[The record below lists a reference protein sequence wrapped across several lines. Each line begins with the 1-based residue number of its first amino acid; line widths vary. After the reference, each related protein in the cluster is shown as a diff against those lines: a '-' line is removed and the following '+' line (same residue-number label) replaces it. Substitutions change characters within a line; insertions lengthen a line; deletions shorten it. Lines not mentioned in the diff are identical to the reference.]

1 MRGIA
6 TVPGT
11 QSLLQAIERLVQAT
25 NKIRTGAINKTSRL
39 HIINRLVEGAM
50 QESIIDIKLMNRPI
64 MRESNCEHCANGSRL
79 DHGTE
84 GLIKINS
91 KTLSETSKNPTS
103 LLSLK
108 RTISTIL
115 MAINPLVG
123 HNIGSRGT
131 RTNSHVL
138 LAINAEYSSVI
149 ASLQFG
155 SASALR

>member
-1 MRGIA
+1 MRGKT

-11 QSLLQAIERLVQAT
+11 GSLLQDI
-25 NKIRTGAINKTSRL
+25 IRARAANKTSRL
-39 HIINRLVEGAM
+39 HIINRFVEGAM
-50 QESIIDIKLMNRPI
+50 QESILDIKLMNRPI
-64 MRESNCEHCANGSRL
+64 LRESNCEHCANGSRL

-138 LAINAEYSSVI
+138 NQLLFF
-149 ASLQFG
+149 SLSCF
-155 SASALR
+155 